1 LFREGKNMI
10 SEKVVII
17 NETGLHARP
26 ASIFVNMASKFKSE
40 LMVQKGEK
48 QVNAKSILA
57 VLSLGISKGTEIT
70 ISAQGPDEEEAVTK
84 LVELI
89 QLKFN
94 E

>member
-1 LFREGKNMI
+1 MI
-10 SEKVVII
+10 TEKVTIT

-26 ASIFVNMASKFKSE
+26 ASIFVNMAAKFKSE
-40 LMVQKGEK
+40 LMVEKGEK

-70 ISAQGPDEEEAVTK
+70 ISAQGPDEEEAVSK
-84 LVELI
+84 LVELV

>member
-1 LFREGKNMI
+1 MI

-26 ASIFVNMASKFKSE
+26 ASIFVNMAAKFKSE

-70 ISAQGPDEEEAVTK
+70 ISAQGPDEEEAVSK
-84 LVELI
+84 LVELV